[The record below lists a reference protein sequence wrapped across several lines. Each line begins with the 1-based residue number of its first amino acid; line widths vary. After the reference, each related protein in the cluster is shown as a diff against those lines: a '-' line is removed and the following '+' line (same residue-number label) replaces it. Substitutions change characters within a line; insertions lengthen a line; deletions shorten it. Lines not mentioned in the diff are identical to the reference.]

1 MNLFDHLINY
11 INYYSQ
17 CNTSSSGIK
26 FIENSVLVK
35 YTFILSRIPLC
46 RIYVK
51 SEFKEEYSDILPY
64 YNLIEKDKILLNF
77 ELVKV
82 MIDKLFIKCIENK

>member
-1 MNLFDHLINY
+1 M
-11 INYYSQ
+11 
-17 CNTSSSGIK
+17 K
-26 FIENSVLVK
+26 FIENSILIK

-46 RIYVK
+46 KIYTIA
-51 SEFKEEYSDILPY
+51 EFKEVYSDILAY

-82 MIDKLFIKCIENK
+82 IIDKLFIKCIENK